1 MNSVTLY
8 CLDVEIQRSH
18 RKYYLYFQIMVR
30 RQAMKMNG
38 FDNYF
43 LRQKF
48 DPKKPLHFRKD
59 VLYISY

>member
-1 MNSVTLY
+1 M
-8 CLDVEIQRSH
+8 D
-18 RKYYLYFQIMVR
+18 R

-48 DPKKPLHFRKD
+48 DTKKPLHFREGVKCQKPQKW
-59 VLYISY
+59 S

>member
-1 MNSVTLY
+1 MCSGEATSTNYGQKL
-8 CLDVEIQRSH
+8 
-18 RKYYLYFQIMVR
+18 

-48 DPKKPLHFRKD
+48 EIICFK
-59 VLYISY
+59 

>member
-1 MNSVTLY
+1 M
-8 CLDVEIQRSH
+8 I
-18 RKYYLYFQIMVR
+18 KYNFYFQIMDRR

-48 DPKKPLHFRKD
+48 DTKKPLHFREG
-59 VLYISY
+59 VL